1 MACERWGSATARVR
15 ARRGSATRHAWEAL
29 ASAARCEHTTD
40 GRSKVLCCLLL
51 PASASESCPCTAIL
65 ERGGAFGACVF
76 SFKKALP
83 HLENKLRTLI
93 LCIS

>member
-1 MACERWGSATARVR
+1 VSVGGARVR
-15 ARRGSATRHAWEAL
+15 ARRGSATRHASEAL
-29 ASAARCEHTTD
+29 ASA
-40 GRSKVLCCLLL
+40 
-51 PASASESCPCTAIL
+51 AIL

-93 LCIS
+93 LCISRSG